1 MTTIDTG
8 AFKQRLLDEQRRLRD
23 ALENLQHEHGGSLED
38 ETQEL
43 SISDNHP
50 GDVATETFD
59 RELDGGLQEGATRQL
74 EQIDAALARIEAG
87 TYGTCTA
94 CGKPVAA
101 ERLRAVPWA
110 ILCIDDQRR
119 QEQG

>member
-1 MTTIDTG
+1 MSAIETG
-8 AFKQRLLDEQRRLRD
+8 EFRQRLLGERRRLQE
-23 ALENLQHEHGGSLED
+23 AVENLQREHRGSLED

-43 SISDNHP
+43 SFADNHP

-74 EQIDAALARIEAG
+74 EQIDGALARIEAG
-87 TYGTCTA
+87 TYGTCTV
-94 CGKPVAA
+94 CGKPIAA

-110 ILCIDDQRR
+110 TLCIDDQRR